1 MILSAHAKE
10 RWAQRCH
17 GLDFYDEFTGARRAG
32 KSLLNKL
39 RKGWERGH
47 GVGSWPAHLDY
58 LVSANGVL
66 FVIGEAEG
74 APVLITVMRTK
85 ELKQGRVRAAVED
98 RLRRKQACR

>member
-32 KSLLNKL
+32 KSVLNKL

-47 GVGSWPAHLDY
+47 GVGTLS
-58 LVSANGVL
+58 
-66 FVIGEAEG
+66 
-74 APVLITVMRTK
+74 LIHI
-85 ELKQGRVRAAVED
+85 
-98 RLRRKQACR
+98 